1 MNKKLI
7 EFRQLLHKNPE
18 LSGNEYNTKQKII
31 EYLTPLDPDEIL
43 EFGKTGVAFLF
54 KGGIDGPRVMFRA
67 DIDALPIYEESDL
80 AYRSVV
86 SGVGHLCGHDGHSTI
101 LCGLAERIAENRPKD
116 GEVILLFQ
124 PAEETGQGA
133 FEMINTP
140 EFVNRWPDYIF
151 GLHNIPGYPLN
162 SVLLREGAFA
172 ASSRGMIIKL
182 KGKTS
187 HAAEPD
193 KGISPVKAVS
203 KIIQHFDDLQQL
215 VSVFSDFVLCTVI
228 HIRMGE
234 RAFGTTPGEAEV
246 MVTLRSFEEEDMQRI
261 VNESEKVIARLAL
274 EHNLLH
280 HISYTE
286 IFPATENNKQCVT
299 WLNEAAL
306 ANTLDVVE
314 LKEPF
319 RWSEDFGYYTKDIK
333 AGFFGLGAGEEHP
346 ALHNPHYDFPDEII
360 ETGIN
365 MFYSLYKKILHT

>member
-1 MNKKLI
+1 MNNKLI
-7 EFRQLLHKNPE
+7 EFRQLLHKYPE

-31 EYLTPLDPDEIL
+31 EHISPLGPDEVL
-43 EFGKTGVAFLF
+43 EFGNTGVAFLF
-54 KGGIDGPRVMFRA
+54 KGGKEGPRVMFRS
-67 DIDALPIYEESDL
+67 DIDALPINEESNL
-80 AYRSVV
+80 AYRSVIN
-86 SGVGHLCGHDGHSTI
+86 GVGHLCGHDGHSTI
-101 LCGLAERIAENRPKD
+101 LYGLARRIAENRPEK

-140 EFVNRWPDYIF
+140 EFVERWPDYIF
-151 GLHNIPGYPLN
+151 GLHNIPGYPLKT
-162 SVLLREGAFA
+162 VLLREGAFA

-193 KGISPVKAVS
+193 KGISPVKMVA

-215 VSVFSDFVLCTVI
+215 VSVFSNFVLCTII

-234 RAFGTTPGEAEV
+234 KAFGTTPGEAEV
-246 MVTLRSFEEEDMQRI
+246 MITLRSFEEEDMERM
-261 VNESEKVIARLAL
+261 VNESEKVIARLAADN
-274 EHNLLH
+274 NLLY

-286 IFPATENNKQCVT
+286 IFPATENDKKCVA
-299 WLNEAAL
+299 WLNDAAL
-306 ANTLDVVE
+306 INTLNVIE
-314 LKEPF
+314 LDEPF

-333 AGFFGLGAGEEHP
+333 AGFFGIGSGEDHP

-360 ETGIN
+360 DTGIN
-365 MFYSLYKKILHT
+365 MFYALYKKILHT